1 MQFGNLPRLSIS
13 YPSGATEEEKEQLYW
28 DRLSKGELLPQTP
41 ELLPEEDGSLL
52 RTGTGFVAE
61 VGMGEGAKMAGL
73 AAGGPIGYVAGGII
87 GGVAGSFTRQRIEDP
102 DAPISY
108 GEVVRDTMINL
119 IPFGLGKASK
129 ATGLAARVVGSGAVG
144 GVAGAGIGAGG
155 LAVQSMIDEGKLPD
169 KETLVNAGITG
180 GVLGTGLGI
189 SGQLAS
195 KFYSK
200 YAGKSVNEFN
210 DNLKAGEPTAV
221 AVTEGVNK
229 KHEFELNTSVKGAKK
244 FLLDIKQEVVDRRAY
259 LKDLT
264 DQFKK
269 LIPNF
274 EGSASDVYT
283 VGRTSELK
291 ANQALEKL
299 IETHDKD
306 FLALQAAAAKQGPD
320 GYSVEQLHEE
330 LNNYMHAKHALE
342 YHKKHLK
349 RDSDDFGVSGK
360 MADGTK
366 MTNREAKKII
376 AEFEG
381 SKLHESLGESLL
393 LRTDLANNIAKV
405 QREGGLLK
413 GDKLDEYLKYEFYV
427 PLNRQIEKKQFMG
440 RVSGDLKSKG
450 IYARKGSDDDLVVDV
465 YQNIMERNQDAIHR
479 ALKNEEGLA
488 MKRMLDQADGAL
500 DDVAIVGKRG
510 SITGAI
516 GEGFPD
522 KKGKRRIIHG
532 ELRDGDVSVFQG
544 GQQFVIRFADTPY
557 KQIAATLKGIDKA
570 EIGLLTKLGLM
581 GNRGLGSLYTR
592 YNPAF
597 WAPNM
602 VRDRME
608 SFINTAAKIGYRDS
622 FSILNPFEIAGDMR
636 TVWRNLKKG
645 GDVAQNVEDKLY
657 AEFVKNGG
665 SVGGLGM
672 STRRLIEDNLK
683 AIDMSSKLSD
693 KIKNNGLSKL
703 IDNINAIFEDT
714 TRFSVYKKA
723 KASYSKNM
731 TDAKQIS
738 RLALLASRDA
748 SFDPQLGGT
757 KIKHLSAAFLFA
769 NPAIQGSRNV
779 FRSLKD
785 PKILAGVGASLVGTS
800 MLTDWWNSS
809 IDPDWK
815 NKIKG
820 GPEKSSWRLNKHL
833 IVLFP
838 FQDESGELKYS
849 QVPVPY
855 PLIPLKTVAD
865 FTSDLARGRDTDPVA
880 LVKEVRDAFIDGY
893 SPTGGTIVPTLLDK
907 AFVAPLLSNKDGL
920 GRDIIPQYM
929 FEMNIPDNQKYGAW
943 MADTYGGQII
953 IDIAQEV
960 ERLGMEVS
968 PETIEYLYE
977 NSLGGAGGEIKRFIN
992 GVSNLWNG
1000 KPVKMNELPIFR
1012 RFLGNTYAD
1021 GFEQLTGITPDISH
1035 FEREQNTK
1043 SLENSRRHFELL
1055 KELRK
1060 GSSAEERLQIYENLV
1075 QGENKSVQR
1084 RLKKSLQDMRLG
1096 ITKTDRDVRALGVE
1110 NGMRASFFQKQM
1122 SRMTPEQAREYV
1134 EDQTRKKIM
1143 TPEVKKQMRIAGA
1156 FKVLY

>member
-1 MQFGNLPRLSIS
+1 M
-13 YPSGATEEEKEQLYW
+13 
-28 DRLSKGELLPQTP
+28 
-41 ELLPEEDGSLL
+41 
-52 RTGTGFVAE
+52 
-61 VGMGEGAKMAGL
+61 
-73 AAGGPIGYVAGGII
+73 
-87 GGVAGSFTRQRIEDP
+87 
-102 DAPISY
+102 
-108 GEVVRDTMINL
+108 
-119 IPFGLGKASK
+119 
-129 ATGLAARVVGSGAVG
+129 
-144 GVAGAGIGAGG
+144 
-155 LAVQSMIDEGKLPD
+155 
-169 KETLVNAGITG
+169 
-180 GVLGTGLGI
+180 
-189 SGQLAS
+189 
-195 KFYSK
+195 
-200 YAGKSVNEFN
+200 
-210 DNLKAGEPTAV
+210 
-221 AVTEGVNK
+221 
-229 KHEFELNTSVKGAKK
+229 
-244 FLLDIKQEVVDRRAY
+244 LDIKQEVVDRRAY
-259 LKDLT
+259 LKNLT
-264 DQFKK
+264 DPFKK

-342 YHKKHLK
+342 YHTKLNKKAAG
-349 RDSDDFGVSGK
+349 FGASGAIEINGQK
-360 MADGTK
+360 VK
-366 MTNREAKKII
+366 MTNRKAKEII
-376 AEFEG
+376 DKFED

-393 LRTDLANNIAKV
+393 LRTNLANNIAKV
-405 QREGGLLK
+405 QQEGGLLK

-427 PLNRQIEKKQFMG
+427 PLNRQIEEKQFMG

-450 IYARKGSDDDLVVDV
+450 IYERKGSDDDLVVDV

-479 ALKNEEGLA
+479 VLKNEEALA
-488 MKRMLDQADGAL
+488 MKRMLDQAGGAL
-500 DDVAIVGKRG
+500 DDVAIVTPRR
-510 SITGAI
+510 A
-516 GEGFPD
+516 
-522 KKGKRRIIHG
+522 KGKDFKGRIIF
-532 ELRDGDVSVFQG
+532 EEFRDGDVSVFEDG
-544 GQQFVIRFADTPY
+544 KQFVIRFADTPY

-570 EIGLLTKLGLM
+570 EIGGLTKLGLM
-581 GNRGLGSLYTR
+581 GNRALGSLYTR

-636 TVWRNLKKG
+636 TVYRNLKKG

-665 SVGGLGM
+665 SVGSLGM
-672 STRRLIEDNLK
+672 STRRAIEDGLK
-683 AIDMSSKLSD
+683 TIDASSRVSD

-723 KASYSKNM
+723 KASYSKKFLGNAEV
-731 TDAKQIS
+731 DSEQIS

-820 GPEKSSWRLNKHL
+820 GPEKSAWRLNKHL
-833 IVLFP
+833 IILSP
-838 FQDESGELKYS
+838 FQDDSGELKYS

-865 FTSDLARGRDTDPVA
+865 FTSDLARGRDTDPAA

-907 AFVAPLLSNKDGL
+907 AFVAPVLSNKDGL

-929 FEMNIPDNQKYGAW
+929 FEMKIPDNQKYGAW
-943 MADTYGGQII
+943 MADTYGGQIMI
-953 IDIAQEV
+953 EIAQEV
-960 ERLGMEVS
+960 EKLGMEVS

-977 NSLGGAGGEIKRFIN
+977 NSLGGAGGEIKRAIN
-992 GVSNLWNG
+992 LISNLWNG
-1000 KPVKMNELPIFR
+1000 KPVKMNEVPIFR

-1060 GSSAEERLQIYENLV
+1060 GSSAEERLQIYANIV

-1110 NGMRASFFQKQM
+1110 NGMRASFFEKQM
-1122 SRMTPEQAREYV
+1122 SRMTPQQAREYV
-1134 EDQTRKKIM
+1134 TDQSRKKIM
-1143 TPEVKKQMRIAGA
+1143 TPEVKRQMRIANA
-1156 FKVLY
+1156 FKGLY